1 MKPKSRKDILD
12 TCQSNFWDYSPLTKV
27 LIIISLV
34 LSAVTIALYICNYI
48 YPVGCGIVSGDI
60 TGWHLVWKICF
71 AFILYIVLRTVNLVF
86 VSISGAAVCNE
97 ENWSIDDF
105 AYAWLNMYKYE
116 QDGNDENFE

>member
-12 TCQSNFWDYSPLTKV
+12 ICQSNFWDYSPLTKV

-105 AYAWLNMYKYE
+105 AHAWLNMYKYE
-116 QDGNDENFE
+116 QDDDGENFE

>member
-1 MKPKSRKDILD
+1 MKPKSRKEILD

-34 LSAVTIALYICNYI
+34 LSAITIALYICNYI

-71 AFILYIVLRTVNLVF
+71 AFILYIVLKAVNLVF

-116 QDGNDENFE
+116 QDDNDENFE

>member
-1 MKPKSRKDILD
+1 MKPKSRKEILD

-34 LSAVTIALYICNYI
+34 LSAITIALYICNYI

-116 QDGNDENFE
+116 QDDNDENFE